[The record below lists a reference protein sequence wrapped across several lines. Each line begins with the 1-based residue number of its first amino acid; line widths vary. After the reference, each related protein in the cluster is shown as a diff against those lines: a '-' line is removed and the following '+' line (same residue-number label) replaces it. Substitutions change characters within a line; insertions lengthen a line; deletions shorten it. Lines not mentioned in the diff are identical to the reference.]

1 MCPLLECLI
10 TAYEGLRKYLAKFN
24 TDFFTQLI
32 PLLRGTERK
41 QLVLRCIDF
50 LSALV
55 SAAHPDLHP
64 CIASNHFH
72 DLLCSLATSE

>member
-10 TAYEGLRKYLAKFN
+10 TAYEGLKKYLAKFN
-24 TDFFTQLI
+24 MEFFTQLM

-50 LSALV
+50 LSVIV
-55 SAAHPDLHP
+55 SAAHPDLHS
-64 CIASNHFH
+64 CIVSIHFH
-72 DLLCSLATSE
+72 DLLCSLATSD